1 MEERLFTI
9 EQVAERLGVHVKTAR
24 NYVREGRLKA
34 VRIGKSYRITAS
46 DLAALTGQSLT
57 SLDPEPPDRT
67 RRSEAYSVVEVSA
80 VSPALSE
87 RVTNLLMGASQTHSR
102 VEAHPLRAQVIYDA
116 PRAALKV
123 ILIGSLET
131 TASFLKVIKALV
143 EEQ

>member
-1 MEERLFTI
+1 MNLPHG
-9 EQVAERLGVHVKTAR
+9 RLGLQVWGTFLNGLLILFRDAR
-24 NYVREGRLKA
+24 EFFAEQFPMRR
-34 VRIGKSYRITAS
+34 SITAS

-67 RRSEAYSVVEVSA
+67 WRSEAYSVVEVSA